1 MARGIVGLPPV
12 ALSLH
17 SISNLMKTVS
27 NDEKDIA
34 SHESGERTLMKPAT
48 LAPDRREGRTP
59 LERSSPENFLPA
71 SKQVCTEESHMRPVA
86 RVRPGNITYL
96 EAVGHDSLQLRVDFL
111 WRPCE
116 ALAVLGHLQT
126 GNGDATTVRGLCEWA
141 DKTSVSYT

>member
-34 SHESGERTLMKPAT
+34 SHESRERTLMKPAT
-48 LAPDRREGRTP
+48 LAPERREGRTP

-71 SKQVCTEESHMRPVA
+71 SKQVYTGRSHISQFSNLTTSKMGRTSKQSVMIVFSFESTSCGVHVRRWLFWDISRPETA
-86 RVRPGNITYL
+86 TPPQL
-96 EAVGHDSLQLRVDFL
+96 EA
-111 WRPCE
+111 
-116 ALAVLGHLQT
+116 
-126 GNGDATTVRGLCEWA
+126 
-141 DKTSVSYT
+141 SV